1 MVSREQQRCQ
11 PAYHSKS
18 TPRECLGRLNF
29 LNPLS
34 CYCTARSF
42 TSKRCQKTNPMGLLQ
57 CLATKH
63 LSPNAFKWF
72 SRAGKAWVFGRED
85 DPFLSFR
92 TLPQVEAFLAGV
104 SADGRKL
111 RDIKP
116 FGGSLFHGAL
126 SAERCFGHFSP
137 INKLGLASALSLQG
151 SRTMFNQ
158 RLRTR
163 PVCTQTLVVLVS
175 WVWNPEP

>member
-1 MVSREQQRCQ
+1 M
-11 PAYHSKS
+11 
-18 TPRECLGRLNF
+18 
-29 LNPLS
+29 
-34 CYCTARSF
+34 
-42 TSKRCQKTNPMGLLQ
+42 
-57 CLATKH
+57 
-63 LSPNAFKWF
+63 
-72 SRAGKAWVFGRED
+72 FGRED

-126 SAERCFGHFSP
+126 SAEPCFGHFSP